1 MYQDPNSGQWV
12 NDDGS
17 PLYDYLPPGYGNYQA
32 QADTPAD
39 APPPPPAPGAGAPG
53 AGTPEYAPP
62 QFDGPYAPDYSF
74 YEGAPGFDAPR
85 FTPPPAFTA
94 PTGDQVLN
102 EPGYEFRKGEG
113 ERGIKAF
120 ASHLGALRT
129 GGTIKDLLKY
139 NQNFAS
145 QEYGNVYNRAADT
158 YRTNYGVSRDV
169 FDRTY
174 QGAKDAFAPALQ
186 DWTLRTGLNKE
197 AADDY
202 FNRTYDAFK
211 FGNDDAYRNK
221 ALAANQG

>member
-1 MYQDPNSGQWV
+1 MPYQDPSTGQWF

-17 PLYDYLPPGYGNYQA
+17 ELYSYLPSGYSDYQA
-32 QADTPAD
+32 HADT
-39 APPPPPAPGAGAPG
+39 PPPAPGPSVQR
-53 AGTPEYAPP
+53 PEPPPADYAPP
-62 QFDGPYAPDYSF
+62 SFDGPYAPDYSF
-74 YEGAPGFDAPR
+74 YEGAPQFDAPR
-85 FTPPPAFTA
+85 FTPPPAFSA
-94 PTGDQVLN
+94 PTGDQVFN
-102 EPGYEFRKGEG
+102 EPGYEFRRGEG

-169 FDRTY
+169 FDRNY
-174 QGAKDAFAPALQ
+174 QGSRDAFAPALL
-186 DWTLRTGLNKE
+186 DWQTKNGMNKE

-202 FNRTYDAFK
+202 FNRSYDAFK
-211 FGNDDAYRNK
+211 YSNDDAYRNK
-221 ALAANQG
+221 ALALGQG

>member
-17 PLYDYLPPGYGNYQA
+17 PLYSYLPQGYADYQSK
-32 QADTPAD
+32 ADT
-39 APPPPPAPGAGAPG
+39 PPPAPGPPTAQPAAPSNV
-53 AGTPEYAPP
+53 PDYAPP
-62 QFDGPYAPDYSF
+62 SFDGPYAPDYSF
-74 YEGAPGFDAPR
+74 YEGAPEFNAPT
-85 FTPPPAFTA
+85 FQAPPAFTA
-94 PTGDQVLN
+94 PTGDAVYN
-102 EPGYEFRKGEG
+102 EPGYDFRRGEG

-129 GGTIKDLLKY
+129 GGTIKDLIKY

-145 QEYGNVYNRAADT
+145 QEYGNVFNRAADT

-169 FDRTY
+169 FDRNY
-174 QGAKDAFAPALQ
+174 QGAKDAFVPAMQ
-186 DWTLRTGLNKE
+186 DWQTRNSMNKE

-202 FNRTYDAFK
+202 FTRTYDAFK
-211 FGNDDAYRNK
+211 YGNDDAYRNK